1 MVKAPGY
8 GPWGY
13 IGIGPDTSHCE
24 ATFLLKKIAAV
35 IVLLTPA
42 IIGGFLLYAHASYP
56 TTSAVNVL
64 SDLIYA
70 RQHPRISLS
79 RQTIAFL
86 PYWRLD
92 NIDYARYDLL
102 SEVNF
107 FSLTVGSDGHIVQAT
122 GNQTEPGWRWWN
134 TQQVKDL
141 IPKVQISGDAFGLTL
156 AMLNNSDITS
166 FLGSTSAQQ
175 NLIADTLDQI
185 HSRHLNGIT
194 LDFEYSGTPR
204 AAYRRDFTA
213 FAERFASSL
222 RQQASGT
229 TLSLTLPLLAARDG
243 GLFDLPKLVSLF
255 DRFIGMTYD
264 YYNASS
270 DVAGPDAPMKGF
282 SSHQF
287 AFDVT
292 TAYHDYLQ
300 VIPRT
305 KIVMGIP
312 YSGWDWAVRKGTALL
327 RRTLPANNPN
337 NYAAIL
343 SYGRM
348 RGFGE
353 LKPTQCQWDK
363 EAEEPHCW
371 YVDSKGIQHQVW
383 FENNRSIAVKYSYAK
398 ANGFAGTAIWVLGYD
413 SKYPD
418 LWSILHRTFQK

>member
-1 MVKAPGY
+1 LV
-8 GPWGY
+8 
-13 IGIGPDTSHCE
+13 
-24 ATFLLKKIAAV
+24 KKIAAV
-35 IVLLTPA
+35 IVLLVLA
-42 IIGGFLLYAHASYP
+42 IIGGFLIWAHVSYP

-64 SDLIYA
+64 SDLVYA
-70 RQHPRISLS
+70 KQHPHVSMS
-79 RQTIAFL
+79 KETMAFL
-86 PYWRLD
+86 PYWRLN

-107 FSLTVGSDGHIVQAT
+107 FSLTVGPDGHIVQVT

-141 IPKVQISGDAFGLTL
+141 IPKLQISGDAFGLTL
-156 AMLNNSDITS
+156 AMLNNSDIGS
-166 FLGSTSAQQ
+166 FLSSPSAQQ
-175 NLIADTLDQI
+175 NLISDTVDQI
-185 HSRHLNGIT
+185 QSRHLDDIT
-194 LDFEYSGTPR
+194 LDFEFSGTPP
-204 AAYRRDFTA
+204 AAYRQEFTA
-213 FAERFASSL
+213 FAERFSSSL
-222 RQQASGT
+222 RQQSSGT
-229 TLSLTLPLLAARDG
+229 KLSLTLPALAGRER
-243 GLFDLPKLVSLF
+243 GLFDLPRLVPLF

-264 YYNASS
+264 YYGAGS
-270 DVAGPDAPMKGF
+270 DVAGPGAPMKGF
-282 SSHQF
+282 ASRKF
-287 AFDVT
+287 FFDVT

-305 KIVMGIP
+305 KILMGIP
-312 YSGWDWAVRKGTALL
+312 YSGWDWAVRTGPALL
-327 RRTLPANNPN
+327 SHTLPATNPN

-363 EAEEPHCW
+363 DAEEPRCR
-371 YVDSKGIQHQVW
+371 YVDSKGIQHEVW

-418 LWSILHRTFQK
+418 LWNILRGTFQQ

>member
-1 MVKAPGY
+1 LLQK
-8 GPWGY
+8 
-13 IGIGPDTSHCE
+13 IG
-24 ATFLLKKIAAV
+24 AV
-35 IVLLTPA
+35 IVLLVTA
-42 IIGGFLLYAHASYP
+42 LIGGFLIYSHVSYP

-64 SDLIYA
+64 SDLVSA
-70 RQHPRISLS
+70 EQHPHISLR

-86 PYWRLD
+86 PYWRLN
-92 NIDYARYDLL
+92 NIQYARYDLL

-107 FSLTVGSDGHIVQAT
+107 FSLTVGPDGHIVQVT

-156 AMLNNSDITS
+156 AALNNNDIGA
-166 FLGSTSAQQ
+166 FLPSAGAQQ
-175 NLIADTLDQI
+175 NLISDTLDQV
-185 HSRHLNGIT
+185 HSRHLNAVT
-194 LDFEYSGTPR
+194 LDFEYSGTPP
-204 AAYRRDFTA
+204 AAYRRDFTT
-213 FAERFASSL
+213 FAERFAASL

-229 TLSLTLPLLAARDG
+229 ALSLTLPPLAGRDG
-243 GLFDLPKLVSLF
+243 GLFDLPRLVPLF

-270 DVAGPDAPMKGF
+270 DVTGPDAPMKGF
-282 SSHQF
+282 AAHRF

-300 VIPRT
+300 VVPRT

-312 YSGWDWAVRKGTALL
+312 YSGWDWTVRKGTALL
-327 RRTLPANNPN
+327 RRVLPANDPN

-353 LKPTQCQWDK
+353 IKPTQCQWDQY
-363 EAEEPHCW
+363 AEEPHCR
-371 YVDSKGIQHQVW
+371 YVDSKGVQHQVW
-383 FENNRSIAVKYSYAK
+383 FENNRSIAVKYSYAR
-398 ANGFAGTAIWVLGYD
+398 ANGLAGIAIWVLGYD

-418 LWSILHRTFQK
+418 LWSILRRTFQS